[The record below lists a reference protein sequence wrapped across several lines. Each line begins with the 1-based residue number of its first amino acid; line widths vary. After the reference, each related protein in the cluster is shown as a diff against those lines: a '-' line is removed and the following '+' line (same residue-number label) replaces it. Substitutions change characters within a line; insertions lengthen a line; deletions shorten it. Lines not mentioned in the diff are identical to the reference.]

1 MLESILLGQVMAN
14 LFSHFSVI
22 VLCWVPAWI
31 TLRSCY
37 AVYAAFE
44 RGLILDTTLRNLLS
58 TMIKKM
64 YDTVTEYLVTGDFQR
79 QSAI

>member
-1 MLESILLGQVMAN
+1 MQCMLPLNEDLY
-14 LFSHFSVI
+14 F
-22 VLCWVPAWI
+22 
-31 TLRSCY
+31 TD
-37 AVYAAFE
+37 
-44 RGLILDTTLRNLLS
+44 LDTTLRNLLS